1 MPKSQ
6 FTESYRAMLSVLVE
20 ARKAAGVTQ
29 IELARRLRKPQ
40 PFISKIERGVRRVD
54 VIEFC
59 VIARAIGVD
68 PVDLLSEVLS
78 NIPRRLEI

>member
-54 VIEFC
+54 EIG
-59 VIARAIGVD
+59 RAHV
-68 PVDLLSEVLS
+68 
-78 NIPRRLEI
+78 